1 MTLNNI
7 FCMTAVWVT
16 LLAQA
21 YTGGAAQFP
30 TRGAQDPSGEINV
43 TADKL
48 ESGNGSNQIEAS
60 GNVEMK
66 RGTMTLKADE
76 VRFNRTTK
84 DAEAKGKVIVDDPE
98 WKVKSADSLQMNMDK
113 ETGEIQNGDLFLED
127 GHISMTGRRF
137 QKFGG
142 QTYHVDDGFF
152 TTCLCESGAPSWKF
166 SSEQM
171 DLALDGV
178 GTIRNGYFY
187 ILDVPVLYLPYGYFP
202 LRSERQTGFLFP
214 NFGHSTKDGFRFLQP
229 FFWAISKSTDA
240 TVKFD
245 IETRAR
251 YGFLGEFRTMFD
263 RNSDFR
269 IDTSYFNESLRKNEQ
284 DAVVDRTI
292 ADQTI
297 PQNRWS
303 IAGSHRFTTP
313 SDWLTFSD
321 FAAYRDDLFT
331 RELIGR
337 FDLPGSQESDI
348 QRSRF
353 GESRFGL
360 FKNWGDMFFK
370 GQFNFYQDFIQPD
383 NSTFMR
389 TPQIAFWG
397 RRLLSD
403 FPLEFRWRA
412 EGVNYLRKDNGDGL
426 RLDLR
431 PEILLPFRLG
441 SRVFGSLAVAPR
453 ETVYHLY
460 TTTANS
466 SDRNLSRELVEIR
479 SNVGTAL
486 SRVFGFNSLGLSQV
500 KHVIEP
506 EISYLFV
513 PSVNQGRIPIM
524 DDIDRVQR
532 RNVLTFAVAN
542 RFWGKSINPLAAP
555 PADSSVEPLGPVTTG
570 DVRQMG
576 SIRLALSYDID
587 KERKGGDTLSDLD
600 INMKLTP
607 LPYIDFGVDGGIDP
621 GPWNITQARVA
632 LNLTDPRPMF
642 RRTPDPDFNRPNSIG
657 FSYHYLR
664 RGPNSFLAD
673 NANANFVGPFN
684 PAMCAID
691 DSDPRC
697 ASDFNKKN
705 AVGNLGG
712 NLIYQLHDNLLFT
725 FSSTYDVRD
734 SRFIGYRIITKFLS
748 FCECWTATLGIK
760 RDINPAKTSVS
771 FDFSLL
777 GLGNTKSS
785 IKK

>member
-1 MTLNNI
+1 MKLNNS
-7 FCMTAVWVT
+7 FF
-16 LLAQA
+16 LAQFFGTVLA
-21 YTGGAAQFP
+21 LACPSHAAQP
-30 TRGAQDPSGEINV
+30 TPRSAQDPASEINV

-48 ESGNGSNQIEAS
+48 QSGNGSNQIEAS

-66 RGTMTLKADE
+66 RGAMTLKADE
-76 VRFNRTTK
+76 VRFNRATK
-84 DAEAKGKVIVDDPE
+84 DAEAKGKVSVDDPE
-98 WKVKSADSLQMNMDK
+98 WKVKSADSIQMNMEK
-113 ETGEIQNGDLFLED
+113 ETGEIHNGDLFLED

-187 ILDVPVLYLPYGYFP
+187 ILDVPVFYLPYGYFP
-202 LRSERQTGFLFP
+202 LRTERQTGFLFP
-214 NFGHSTKDGFRFLQP
+214 EFGNSTTEGFRFLQP
-229 FFWAISKSTDA
+229 FFWALSKSTDA
-240 TVKFD
+240 TATFD

-251 YGFLGEFRTMFD
+251 YGFIGQFRTMFD

-269 IDTSYFNESLRKNEQ
+269 IEGSYFNESWRKNEQ
-284 DAVVDRTI
+284 DDIVDRTI

-297 PQNRWS
+297 PRDRWS
-303 IAGSHRFTTP
+303 IAGSHRFTTA

-331 RELIGR
+331 RELIER
-337 FDLPGSQESDI
+337 FDLPGTRESNVR
-348 QRSRF
+348 RSRF
-353 GESRFGL
+353 GESHFGL
-360 FKNWGDMFFK
+360 LKNWGDTFFK

-383 NSTFMR
+383 NTTFMR

-431 PEILLPFRLG
+431 PEVVLPFRLG

-453 ETVYHLY
+453 ETVYYLHSPVK
-460 TTTANS
+460 S

-479 SNVGTAL
+479 GNVGTAL
-486 SRVFGFNSLGLSQV
+486 SRVFSFNSFGLSQV

-513 PSVNQGRIPIM
+513 PRTDQSRIPIM
-524 DDIDRVQR
+524 DEIDRVNR
-532 RNVLTFAVAN
+532 RNVLTFALAN
-542 RFWGKSINPLAAP
+542 RFWGKSTNPMAAP
-555 PADSSVEPLGPVTTG
+555 PADSSVELLSPVTTG

-576 SIRLALSYDID
+576 SVRLALSYDID
-587 KERKGGDTLSDLD
+587 KERKGGDSLTDIDL
-600 INMKLTP
+600 NLKLTP
-607 LPYIDFGVDGGIDP
+607 LPYIDFGFDGGVDP
-621 GPWNITQARVA
+621 GAWNITQAR
-632 LNLTDPRPMF
+632 LTFNLTDPRPML

-657 FSYHYLR
+657 FRYHYLR

-673 NANANFVGPFN
+673 NANADVTTPVDCVMN
-684 PAMCAID
+684 P
-691 DSDPRC
+691 SDPRC
-697 ASDFNKKN
+697 SNKN
-705 AVGNLGG
+705 TVGNLGA
-712 NLIYQLHDNLLFT
+712 NLLYQLHDNLLFT
-725 FSSTYDVRD
+725 LNSTYDVRD
-734 SRFIGYRIITKFLS
+734 SRFIGYRINTKFLS
-748 FCECWTATLGIK
+748 FCECWTATLGIS

-771 FDFSLL
+771 FNFSLL
-777 GLGNTKSS
+777 GLGNTKTSL
-785 IKK
+785 K